1 MLIQLFLGHD
11 VQELPEV
18 ARQSVRSLALLYL
31 PPNIDDML
39 APERFNQTVLAYDAT
54 KEEKL
59 DALKAKKAQVE
70 ERLREKS

>member
-1 MLIQLFLGHD
+1 MLIKIYPGHD
-11 VQELPEV
+11 VQELSEI
-18 ARQSVRSLALLYL
+18 ARQSVGTLTLHS

-39 APERFNQTVLAYDAT
+39 ALDRFNQTVLAYDAT

-59 DALKAKKAQVE
+59 EALKAKKAQVE